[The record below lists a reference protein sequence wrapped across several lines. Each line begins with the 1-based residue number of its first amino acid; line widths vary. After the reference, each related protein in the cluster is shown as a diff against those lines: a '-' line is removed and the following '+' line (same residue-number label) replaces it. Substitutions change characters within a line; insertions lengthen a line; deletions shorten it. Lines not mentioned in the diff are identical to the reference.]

1 MLPRRLV
8 GIWML
13 GGCVI
18 LWVGSST
25 AVQALSEKDPDFR
38 QPIFVSFFNAG
49 MGSVLLFPKFWSW
62 HRRKT
67 GSRDRAAAYQVEL
80 QPTMQLTGTIGMLG
94 LMSQCIFNASL
105 LHTSVATN
113 TVISSSSS
121 VFTFVF
127 SLVIL
132 HTPFSVLSFGAA
144 SLSFLG
150 CMLVAREVPKDL
162 RADAIHN
169 TNMGNVEALTAAAL
183 FSLTSVSLQRVA
195 ARDFDTSAYMGLNGV
210 CALMLAPVVLFLADR
225 AGMEDFRLP
234 SFRILLVLVLNA
246 LLGCVF
252 ANYLYTGALL
262 RLSPLLANAGL
273 SLSIPVSALVDQ
285 VFLGEHRFSAKWGI
299 GAALSAAGV
308 VLAAMD
314 LQDEGLSACE
324 KDKSEELQPL
334 NLQEG
339 DEDVDKAHADMVQRC
354 LKTHDE
360 IELP

>member
-1 MLPRRLV
+1 M
-8 GIWML
+8 
-13 GGCVI
+13 I

-25 AVQALSEKDPDFR
+25 AVQAVSEKDPDFR

-49 MGSVLLFPKFWSW
+49 MGSVLLLPKFWSW
-62 HRRKT
+62 RGRKA
-67 GSRDRAAAYQVEL
+67 SSSSEMVAACQVEL
-80 QPTMQLTGTIGMLG
+80 RPTARLTGTIGMLA

-121 VFTFVF
+121 VFTFVL
-127 SLVIL
+127 SLLIL
-132 HTPFSVLSFGAA
+132 RSPFSVLSFGAA

-150 CMLVAREVPKDL
+150 CMIVAREVPKDL
-162 RADAIHN
+162 RAEAIHN
-169 TNMGNVEALTAAAL
+169 TSAGNVEALTAAAL
-183 FSLTSVSLQRVA
+183 FSLTSVSLQRLA
-195 ARDFDTSAYMGLNGV
+195 ARDFDTSAYMGLNGI
-210 CALMLAPVVLFLADR
+210 CALMLAPLVLFLADR

-234 SFRILLVLVLNA
+234 SLRILLVLILNA

-252 ANYLYTGALL
+252 ANYLYTCALL

-285 VFLGEHRFSAKWGI
+285 VFLGEHRFSAVWGM
-299 GAALSAAGV
+299 GAALSAGGV
-308 VLAAMD
+308 VLAALD
-314 LQDEGLSACE
+314 LQDEALLAFD

-334 NLQEG
+334 CMEEG
-339 DEDVDKAHADMVQRC
+339 DEDADKADADMVRRC
-354 LKTHDE
+354 LSTRGE